1 MSGLSELVSRE
12 RDKERRSA
20 WLAPAIALTNDVKK
34 WKWLIWYF
42 CNTCTGDPWPL
53 MLGSWDWDCLK
64 ILYATVFK
72 TNVDVFLH
80 RDTVVLSISWT
91 LSQTNCCPRKN
102 LKRSRMHS
110 HLMSAGWRCSTVVLM
125 VTSSHAR
132 GEHSLSPIVFLQRRF
147 SVGIVKMMMKIT
159 THLNALNESKEFY

>member
-20 WLAPAIALTNDVKK
+20 WLEAAIALTNNVKK
-34 WKWLIWYF
+34 WKWLNWYF

-53 MLGSWDWDCLK
+53 ILGSLDWDCLK
-64 ILYATVFK
+64 ILYAAVFK

-80 RDTVVLSISWT
+80 RDTVNFVNIVG
-91 LSQTNCCPRKN
+91 TNCCPHKN
-102 LKRSRMHS
+102 SERSRMHS

-132 GEHSLSPIVFLQRRF
+132 RKHSLSPMVFLQRRF
-147 SVGIVKMMMKIT
+147 SGGIVKMMTKIT
-159 THLNALNESKEFY
+159 THLNALNNSKEFY

>member
-12 RDKERRSA
+12 RDKETRSA
-20 WLAPAIALTNDVKK
+20 WLAAAIALTNNVKK
-34 WKWLIWYF
+34 WKWLNWYF

-64 ILYATVFK
+64 ILYAAVFK

-80 RDTVVLSISWT
+80 RDTVCFVNIVANQLLPSQKFKAFKNALT
-91 LSQTNCCPRKN
+91 LDVGGLEVQ
-102 LKRSRMHS
+102 HS
-110 HLMSAGWRCSTVVLM
+110 SVVLM

-132 GEHSLSPIVFLQRRF
+132 RKHSLSPMVFLQRRF
-147 SVGIVKMMMKIT
+147 SGGIVKMMMKIT
-159 THLNALNESKEFY
+159 THLNAVNKSKEFY